1 MIVSTAHRCLDIL
14 KDCFGWDRPFRRQ
27 VLQIMLP
34 VLLQQILAYSIGLA
48 DSLMVTGMGNAAYA
62 AVVQANRLINIFQH
76 LVLGIQSAAFI
87 FLAQFAGAG
96 DGKRLKQVM
105 GMTLFGSGAVSL
117 LSLLAVLLFAG
128 LFLQITMLTNISS
141 QGKQA
146 AELRKELEELTANA
160 ENLQLTI
167 NQHHNLATIQARAE
181 QLGMEEVGAEQLRV
195 ISVAYGN
202 GNTSTQTVELIDGE
216 KVLN

>member
-1 MIVSTAHRCLDIL
+1 M
-14 KDCFGWDRPFRRQ
+14 DRQYAKQRAPRRRAGGSRFL
-27 VLQIMLP
+27 VI
-34 VLLQQILAYSIGLA
+34 
-48 DSLMVTGMGNAAYA
+48 
-62 AVVQANRLINIFQH
+62 AV
-76 LVLGIQSAAFI
+76 
-87 FLAQFAGAG
+87 
-96 DGKRLKQVM
+96 
-105 GMTLFGSGAVSL
+105 
-117 LSLLAVLLFAG
+117 AVLLFAG

>member
-1 MIVSTAHRCLDIL
+1 M
-14 KDCFGWDRPFRRQ
+14 DRQYVKQRAPRRRAGGSRFL
-27 VLQIMLP
+27 VI
-34 VLLQQILAYSIGLA
+34 
-48 DSLMVTGMGNAAYA
+48 
-62 AVVQANRLINIFQH
+62 AV
-76 LVLGIQSAAFI
+76 
-87 FLAQFAGAG
+87 
-96 DGKRLKQVM
+96 
-105 GMTLFGSGAVSL
+105 
-117 LSLLAVLLFAG
+117 AVLLFAG

-146 AELRKELEELTANA
+146 AELSKELEELTANA